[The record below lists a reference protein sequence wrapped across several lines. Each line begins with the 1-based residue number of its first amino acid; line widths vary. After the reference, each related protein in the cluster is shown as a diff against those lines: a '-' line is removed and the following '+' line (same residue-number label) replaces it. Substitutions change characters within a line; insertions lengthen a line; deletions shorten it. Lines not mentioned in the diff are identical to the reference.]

1 VKGASPPVRRAAMAA
16 VLGLILLSVTLG
28 ARGDEVLA
36 LTTANFSQHL
46 KDNKQTM
53 VEFYAP
59 WCSHCKKLTP
69 EYEKAAGNLKA
80 LGKAVSLVKVDATE
94 EKDLATK
101 YGVKGFPFLT
111 WFEDG
116 KETEYDGGRT
126 AETMVEWVLS
136 MMGPAI
142 LTVEEGRQVPDPPA
156 DKPRVV
162 LYFSA
167 LAPGY
172 EEVAKASRRKADFYF
187 VKSTLSSKIS
197 ITHRGESAWET
208 AHTRFDKEFVEKF
221 LGDNLMPVFGKLDGE
236 TFDKYMEA
244 GKGIVWALFPP
255 GQDGPDAI
263 VSTYG
268 QMMREVATSIR
279 GKYFVAWTDTEQFRE
294 AIENMLSVT
303 EYPAIAVQKKAGD
316 KKKYVWEG
324 DMTAS
329 SIKRFIDE
337 VEAGRVNPKLKS
349 EPDVRSYDG
358 ETRIIVGSTMRQAFS
373 PDKDVLLEVYAPWC
387 GHCKKLE
394 PEYIKLA
401 AKVKKEG
408 LTDLLTIA
416 KMDGTA
422 NDSPIESMDWTGF
435 PTIFFIKAGSS
446 PDTSVPIVYE
456 GERTAKGLWKFIKK
470 TATKA
475 DEIRE
480 RLERQKGSK
489 KRGDEL

>member
-1 VKGASPPVRRAAMAA
+1 M
-16 VLGLILLSVTLG
+16 
-28 ARGDEVLA
+28 LA

-80 LGKAVSLVKVDATE
+80 LGKPVSLVKVDATE

-101 YGVKGFPFLT
+101 YGVKGFPFLI

-116 KETEYDGGRT
+116 KESEYDGGRT
-126 AETMVEWVLS
+126 AETIVQWVQS
-136 MMGPAI
+136 MMGPSI
-142 LTVEEGRQVPDPPA
+142 VTVEEGKVPEPGG

-162 LYFSA
+162 LYFKA
-167 LAPGY
+167 LAPGF

-187 VKSTLSSKIS
+187 VKSTSVSKIS
-197 ITHRGESAWET
+197 VTHKGESAWEKT
-208 AHTRFDKEFVEKF
+208 HSSFDKEFVEKF
-221 LGDNLMPVFGKLDGE
+221 LGDNLMPLFGKLDGE
-236 TFDKYMEA
+236 SFDKYMEA
-244 GKGIVWALFPP
+244 GRGIVWALFPP
-255 GQDGPDAI
+255 GPDGPDGI
-263 VSTYG
+263 VTQWG

-279 GKYFVAWTDTEQFRE
+279 GKYFVAWTDTDQFKE

-316 KKKYVWEG
+316 KKKYVWDG
-324 DMTAS
+324 DMSAD

-337 VEAGRVNPKLKS
+337 VDAGRATPKLKS
-349 EPDVRSYDG
+349 EQDIRSYDG
-358 ETRIIVGSTMRQAFS
+358 NTRIIVGSTMRQGLFL

-394 PEYIKLA
+394 PEYVKLA
-401 AKVKKEG
+401 TKIQKEG

-435 PTIFFIKAGSS
+435 PAIFFIKAGSS
-446 PDTSVPIVYE
+446 PDSSVPIVYD

-470 TATKA
+470 SATKA
-475 DEIRE
+475 DEIRD
-480 RLERQKGSK
+480 RLERRKGSK
-489 KRGDEL
+489 NRGDEL